1 MQYCNYGFFVSI
13 NSVSKQKRYNF
24 KLLINAIKMNF
35 DNYKII
41 PNYKTNKTNLFLASE
56 EETLACEKTLNI
68 AFDEDYKEYV
78 LVYGSGIL
86 GGTYVRIF
94 LPETI
99 ILTLQEWRNRITE
112 YWFWDE
118 GKEVLTKDQVL
129 KSVRIGDTFDGDE
142 IILYEGEYFVLPRY
156 SEMIYKAGNT
166 LEETITWLCSSG
178 ILTEAFP
185 EREFEPFDPSDLE
198 NN

>member
-41 PNYKTNKTNLFLASE
+41 PNYKTNKTDLFLASE

-99 ILTLQEWRNRITE
+99 ILTLEEWRNRITE

-198 NN
+198 SN

>member
-1 MQYCNYGFFVSI
+1 
-13 NSVSKQKRYNF
+13 
-24 KLLINAIKMNF
+24 MNF

-41 PNYKTNKTNLFLASE
+41 PNYKTNKTDLFLASE
-56 EETLACEKTLNI
+56 EEILACEKTLNI

-99 ILTLQEWRNRITE
+99 ILTLEDWRNRITE

-129 KSVRIGDTFDGDE
+129 NSIRIGDTFDGDE
-142 IILYEGEYFVLPRY
+142 IILYEDEYFVLPRY
-156 SEMIYKAGNT
+156 SEMIYKTGNT

-178 ILTEAFP
+178 ILTEAFS

>member
-1 MQYCNYGFFVSI
+1 
-13 NSVSKQKRYNF
+13 
-24 KLLINAIKMNF
+24 MNF

-41 PNYKTNKTNLFLASE
+41 PNYKTNKTDLFLASE

-99 ILTLQEWRNRITE
+99 ILTLEEWRNRITE

-166 LEETITWLCSSG
+166 LEETITWFCSSG

>member
-1 MQYCNYGFFVSI
+1 
-13 NSVSKQKRYNF
+13 
-24 KLLINAIKMNF
+24 MNF

-41 PNYKTNKTNLFLASE
+41 PNYETNKTDLFLASE

-99 ILTLQEWRNRITE
+99 ILTLEEWRNRITE

>member
-1 MQYCNYGFFVSI
+1 
-13 NSVSKQKRYNF
+13 
-24 KLLINAIKMNF
+24 MNF

-41 PNYKTNKTNLFLASE
+41 PNYKSNKTDLFLADE
-56 EETLACEKTLNI
+56 EDILACEKTLNI
-68 AFDEDYKEYV
+68 AFDTDYKEYV
-78 LVYGSGIL
+78 LSFGSGIL

-99 ILTLQEWRNRITE
+99 ILTLAEWKNRIDE

-118 GKEVLTKDQVL
+118 GKDVLTKDEVL
-129 KSVRIGDTFDGDE
+129 NSIRIGDTFDGDE
-142 IILYEGEYFVLPRY
+142 IILLKNEYFILPRN

-166 LEETITWLCSSG
+166 LDETITWLCSSG
-178 ILTEAFP
+178 ILTEAFS

-198 NN
+198 E

>member
-1 MQYCNYGFFVSI
+1 
-13 NSVSKQKRYNF
+13 
-24 KLLINAIKMNF
+24 MNF

-41 PNYKTNKTNLFLASE
+41 PNYKTNKTDLFLASE
-56 EETLACEKTLNI
+56 EEILACEKTLNI

-99 ILTLQEWRNRITE
+99 ILTLEDWRNRITE

-129 KSVRIGDTFDGDE
+129 NSIRIGDTFDGDE

-156 SEMIYKAGNT
+156 SEMIYKTGNT

-178 ILTEAFP
+178 ILTEAFS

>member
-1 MQYCNYGFFVSI
+1 
-13 NSVSKQKRYNF
+13 
-24 KLLINAIKMNF
+24 MNF

>member
-1 MQYCNYGFFVSI
+1 
-13 NSVSKQKRYNF
+13 
-24 KLLINAIKMNF
+24 MNF

-41 PNYKTNKTNLFLASE
+41 PNYKTNKTDLFLASE
-56 EETLACEKTLNI
+56 EEILACEKTLNI

-78 LVYGSGIL
+78 LVFGSGIL

-99 ILTLQEWRNRITE
+99 ILTLEEWRNRITE

-118 GKEVLTKDQVL
+118 GKEVMTKDQVL
-129 KSVRIGDTFDGDE
+129 SSVRIGDTFDGDE
-142 IILYEGEYFVLPRY
+142 IILYKGEYFVLPRY

-166 LEETITWLCSSG
+166 LEEIITWLCSSG
-178 ILTEAFP
+178 ILTEAFS

>member
-1 MQYCNYGFFVSI
+1 
-13 NSVSKQKRYNF
+13 
-24 KLLINAIKMNF
+24 MNF

-41 PNYKTNKTNLFLASE
+41 PNYKTNKTDLFLASE
-56 EETLACEKTLNI
+56 EEILACEKTLNI

-99 ILTLQEWRNRITE
+99 ILTLEEWRNRITE

-118 GKEVLTKDQVL
+118 GKEVMTKDQVL
-129 KSVRIGDTFDGDE
+129 SSVRIGDTFDGDE
-142 IILYEGEYFVLPRY
+142 IILYKGEYFVLPRY

-166 LEETITWLCSSG
+166 LEEIITWLCSSG
-178 ILTEAFP
+178 ILTEAFS

>member
-1 MQYCNYGFFVSI
+1 
-13 NSVSKQKRYNF
+13 
-24 KLLINAIKMNF
+24 MNF

-41 PNYKTNKTNLFLASE
+41 PNYKTNKTDLFLAENE
-56 EETLACEKTLNI
+56 EILACEKTLNI

-78 LVYGSGIL
+78 STYGSGIL

-99 ILTLQEWRNRITE
+99 ILTLEEWKNRITE

-118 GKEVLTKDQVL
+118 GKDILSKEEVLSRDFRT
-129 KSVRIGDTFDGDE
+129 VRIGDTYDGDE
-142 IILYEGEYFVLPRY
+142 IILLKSEYFILPRH

-178 ILTEAFP
+178 ILTEAFS

>member
-1 MQYCNYGFFVSI
+1 
-13 NSVSKQKRYNF
+13 
-24 KLLINAIKMNF
+24 MNF
-35 DNYKII
+35 NNYKII
-41 PNYKTNKTNLFLASE
+41 PNYKTNKTDLFLASE

>member
-1 MQYCNYGFFVSI
+1 
-13 NSVSKQKRYNF
+13 
-24 KLLINAIKMNF
+24 MNF

-41 PNYKTNKTNLFLASE
+41 PNYQTNKTDLFTADAAE
-56 EETLACEKTLNI
+56 ILACEKTLNVL
-68 AFDEDYKEYV
+68 FDEDYKEYV
-78 LVYGSGIL
+78 SQYGSGIL

-99 ILTLQEWRNRITE
+99 IVTLEEWRKRIAE

-118 GKEVLTKDQVL
+118 GKDILTKDEVL
-129 KSVRIGDTFDGDE
+129 SSIRIGDTFDGDE
-142 IILYEGEYFVLPRY
+142 IIVLKNEYYILPRY

-178 ILTEAFP
+178 ILTEAFS
-185 EREFEPFDPSDLE
+185 EREFEPFNPADHLKNE
-198 NN
+198 

>member
-1 MQYCNYGFFVSI
+1 
-13 NSVSKQKRYNF
+13 
-24 KLLINAIKMNF
+24 MNF

-41 PNYKTNKTNLFLASE
+41 PNYKTNKIDLFLASE
-56 EETLACEKTLNI
+56 EEILACEKTLNI

-99 ILTLQEWRNRITE
+99 ILTLEDWRNRITE

-129 KSVRIGDTFDGDE
+129 NSIRIGDTFDGDE

-156 SEMIYKAGNT
+156 SEMIYKTGNT

-178 ILTEAFP
+178 ILTEAFS